1 MATIEVLFVVNTL
14 LVAGVVLLDFLH
26 TENLKLNSAFALAYF
41 FSAVLPVAVQI
52 AGGKIYAG
60 IDIRY
65 IPDALILSSLCLAGL
80 LVAGLLTKAG
90 TPSVAPGAWE
100 SRRPGEVSAVV
111 VVVVFSL
118 IFLAAVYSV
127 ENIFLP
133 KAAGSGALFGLHYK
147 ILLIG
152 SVFCCVFLSLYWT
165 TSGLAAYGFFAF
177 AAYCLVFQ
185 ERDFFLVGLLG
196 ALVLYS
202 KKTIGKK
209 SVLIIAML
217 ALTAF
222 SYLSVGR
229 STIFESLDILTFANQ
244 GSNLFVNTFVMR
256 YFEHISVEDLY
267 WGQTYYASFLDTV
280 TFGFIPARPTLANWL
295 TEQYAG
301 MWTTGGY
308 GFSIE
313 AEAYMNFG
321 YCGAFVLFLMIGV
334 FLSRTETLAM
344 RGYLSGRLMVGW
356 SVMFLMYGIRGE
368 SLNVFKSLLFVV
380 VVATIVHFFDI
391 QTTRWRSAARLGRP
405 GMVNSR

>member
-1 MATIEVLFVVNTL
+1 MATIEVLFAVNTL
-14 LVAGVVLLDFLH
+14 LLAGVILLDFLH

-52 AGGKIYAG
+52 AGGQIYAG

-65 IPDALILSSLCLAGL
+65 IPDALFLSSLCLAGL
-80 LVAGLLTKAG
+80 FVAGLLTKAG
-90 TPSVAPGAWE
+90 TPSVASGAWE
-100 SRRPGEVSAVV
+100 PRRPGEVSAVV
-111 VVVVFSL
+111 AVVVFSL
-118 IFLAAVYSV
+118 ILLAAAYSV
-127 ENIFLP
+127 ENIFMP
-133 KAAGSGALFGLHYK
+133 KVAGSDALFGLHYK

-177 AAYCLVFQ
+177 VGYCLVFQ

-196 ALVLYS
+196 ALILYS

-209 SVLIIAML
+209 SVLVIAIL

-267 WGQTYYASFLDTV
+267 WGQTYCASLLDTV

-295 TEQYAG
+295 AEQYAG
-301 MWTTGGY
+301 VWATGGY

-321 YCGAFVLFLMIGV
+321 YCGAFILFLVIGV
-334 FLSRTETLAM
+334 FLAKTEKRAM
-344 RGYLSGRLMVGW
+344 RGYLSGRLMLGW

-368 SLNVFKSLLFVV
+368 SLNVFKSLLFVTI
-380 VVATIVHFFDI
+380 VATIIHLFDM
-391 QTTRWRSAARLGRP
+391 QTAWWRSVARPVWP
-405 GMVNSR
+405 GMVNGR